1 VTEFLTYGDLTLCML
16 VADAMNQIDK
26 RKDTRETMEILARVM
41 SMCPGHKVARGG
53 ARLMR
58 WTDVTRAIGMLR
70 SDGIDGFFA
79 YRYDEMASLP
89 AFRPEYRKAAQGLAE
104 LAGGGLVLEIGPGP
118 GYSSIELAKL
128 VEDVQVV
135 CLDASRTMIEIAS
148 RHVEEE
154 GLADR
159 IAFREG
165 VAHRLPFPDEQF
177 DLVFSS
183 GSLHEWREAGKAFQE
198 MHRVLRSGGRVR
210 VTDLRRD
217 ANREALD
224 GLARAIPSA
233 LMRWGLRHSVAEAYT
248 RKGLVELL
256 SQTAWSEYEIAE
268 SPLELSLTLVK
279 TLPVADDERL
289 GV

>member
-1 VTEFLTYGDLTLCML
+1 
-16 VADAMNQIDK
+16 
-26 RKDTRETMEILARVM
+26 
-41 SMCPGHKVARGG
+41 
-53 ARLMR
+53 MR

-79 YRYDEMASLP
+79 YRYDEMATLP

-128 VEDVQVV
+128 VEHVQVV
-135 CLDASRTMIEIAS
+135 CLDASRTMIEIAR

-154 GLADR
+154 GLAER
-159 IAFREG
+159 ITFREG
-165 VAHRLPFPDEQF
+165 VAHRLPFPDERF

-183 GSLHEWREAGKAFQE
+183 GSLHEWREASKAFQE
-198 MHRVLRSGGRVR
+198 MHRVLKSGGRVR

-248 RKGLVELL
+248 RQGLVELL
-256 SQTAWSEYEIAE
+256 SQTTWSEYEIAE

-279 TLPVADDERL
+279 T
-289 GV
+289 